1 MAEQANS
8 GEVALKVEGVG
19 KSFGG
24 VRALNDLDLELRA
37 GEVLALVGDNG
48 AGKSTFI
55 KIVSGLYTPTQGQ
68 ILLDGKRVE
77 AATTSE
83 ARHLGIET
91 VYQDTGLVDVMDL
104 GGNFF
109 LGRELLHPN
118 PVLRAFGVLDK
129 KQMHDIAHESI
140 TQIGAKFTGTS
151 RKPAG
156 LLSGGQRASILIGRA
171 AHFGSKLL
179 LLDEPTAALGVE
191 QTAAVGRIVR
201 AAADSG
207 LPIIIISHNLEE
219 VFDVADRIVVLRLG
233 KKVADLP
240 VAETSREEIVGYITG
255 AVPASA

>member
-1 MAEQANS
+1 MAAHNND
-8 GEVALKVEGVG
+8 GEPVLKVRGLG

-24 VRALNDLDLELRA
+24 VVALESLDLDLHR

-55 KIVSGLYTPTQGQ
+55 KMISGLYEPTEGEI
-68 ILLDGKRVE
+68 ILEGEHVE
-77 AATTSE
+77 TSTTAQ
-83 ARHLGIET
+83 AREHGIET

-109 LGRELLHPN
+109 LGRELFHPN
-118 PVLRAFGVLDK
+118 PILRAMGHLDRRK
-129 KQMHDIAHESI
+129 MHAIAHDSI
-140 TQIGAKFTGTS
+140 TSIGAKFTGS
-151 RKPAG
+151 RRKPVG

-201 AAADSG
+201 KAASEG

-233 KKVADLP
+233 RKAADLK
-240 VAETSREEIVGYITG
+240 ASETTREEVVAYITG
-255 AVPASA
+255 AAARAA

>member
-1 MAEQANS
+1 MAEQGNS
-8 GEVALKVEGVG
+8 SEVALKVEGVG

-24 VRALNDLDLELRA
+24 VRALDGLDLELRA

-55 KIVSGLYTPTQGQ
+55 KIVSGLYIPTEGH
-68 ILLDGKRVE
+68 ILLNGQRVE
-77 AATTSE
+77 AASTAE
-83 ARHLGIET
+83 ARALGIET

-118 PVLRAFGVLDK
+118 PILRAFGVLDK
-129 KQMHDIAHESI
+129 KRMHSIAHESI
-140 TQIGAKFTGTS
+140 TRIGAKFTGTH
-151 RKPAG
+151 RKPVG

-201 AAADSG
+201 AAAEAG
-207 LPIIIISHNLEE
+207 LPIIIISHNIEE
-219 VFDVADRIVVLRLG
+219 VFDVADRIAVLRLG
-233 KKVADLP
+233 NKVAD
-240 VAETSREEIVGYITG
+240 VSVNETTREEIVGYITG